1 MQNKKIGG
9 FLLVFFL
16 IFTTACE
23 EETFDIERFGS
34 ISGIVVDGDTYEPL
48 QGVLITTT
56 PSSNAVL
63 TDEGG
68 TFQLEKIKEG
78 DAVITARKKDFLNG
92 TVNIAVYEEENTAV
106 TFFLL
111 EDENNVGSVILSD
124 PVPGNG
130 AVNQDLNFTFSW
142 NVDRE
147 NPDIPL
153 TYSVFIFESNS
164 TVQDLVGENLPT
176 NEANVTGLKPN
187 TTYFWYVVAKYEGR
201 NVANSPTW
209 TFATGEE

>member
-78 DAVITARKKDFLNG
+78 DVVITARKKDFLNG

-106 TFFLL
+106 TFFSF
-111 EDENNVGSVILSD
+111 G
-124 PVPGNG
+124 G
-130 AVNQDLNFTFSW
+130 
-142 NVDRE
+142 
-147 NPDIPL
+147 
-153 TYSVFIFESNS
+153 
-164 TVQDLVGENLPT
+164 
-176 NEANVTGLKPN
+176 
-187 TTYFWYVVAKYEGR
+187 
-201 NVANSPTW
+201 
-209 TFATGEE
+209 

>member
-1 MQNKKIGG
+1 
-9 FLLVFFL
+9 
-16 IFTTACE
+16 
-23 EETFDIERFGS
+23 
-34 ISGIVVDGDTYEPL
+34 
-48 QGVLITTT
+48 
-56 PSSNAVL
+56 
-63 TDEGG
+63 
-68 TFQLEKIKEG
+68 
-78 DAVITARKKDFLNG
+78 
-92 TVNIAVYEEENTAV
+92 
-106 TFFLL
+106 
-111 EDENNVGSVILSD
+111 
-124 PVPGNG
+124 
-130 AVNQDLNFTFSW
+130 
-142 NVDRE
+142 VDRE